1 MGGSYLNVNE
11 DNTNGAETGLKHIT
25 DQNISYK
32 TKLFDCD
39 KHKITIVRRCFIA
52 ILQYFL
58 KISS

>member
-11 DNTNGAETGLKHIT
+11 DNTNGADTGLKHIT
-25 DQNISYK
+25 DQNISYN

-52 ILQYFL
+52 ILQYF
-58 KISS
+58 